1 VLAGILLLFL
11 YGMPYQVRTGGWPQ
25 WVDDMEVFKWIA
37 GTVILALGVWIAFLQ
52 WRTAKQKQALELNDR
67 RFKLYESVKSCVDQF
82 NRNSQYFDSE
92 QEIKFLKALSE
103 ADFYFN
109 DELHN
114 YLETL
119 RKDILTVRDIDKQ
132 VARLQQRNERINS
145 LAKLGAKRDQA
156 MNHINKFYEVGQAK
170 FASSR
175 PRGLWSKLVKF
186 FRPIP

>member
-1 VLAGILLLFL
+1 MESLNWLTPAAIVVAAIIGGI
-11 YGMPYQVRTGGWPQ
+11 VT
-25 WVDDMEVFKWIA
+25 
-37 GTVILALGVWIAFLQ
+37 
-52 WRTAKQKQALELNDR
+52 WRLAKQKASLELNDR
-67 RFKLYESVKSCVDQF
+67 RFKLYETVKSCVGEF

-109 DELHN
+109 DELRN

-119 RKDILTVRDIDKQ
+119 RKNILTVRDIDKE
-132 VARLQQRNERINS
+132 VARLQQHNERINS

-170 FASSR
+170 FTSSR
-175 PRGLWSKLVKF
+175 PRGLWPKLEKF

>member
-1 VLAGILLLFL
+1 
-11 YGMPYQVRTGGWPQ
+11 
-25 WVDDMEVFKWIA
+25 MEVSNWITPA
-37 GTVILALGVWIAFLQ
+37 AIVVAAIIGGFVT
-52 WRTAKQKQALELNDR
+52 WRMAKRKAALELNDR
-67 RFKLYESVKSCVDQF
+67 RFKLYETVKSCVDQF

-119 RKDILTVRDIDKQ
+119 RKNILTVRDTDKQ
-132 VARLQQRNERINS
+132 VARLQQHNERINS
-145 LAKLGAKRDQA
+145 LAKLEAKRDQA
-156 MNHINKFYEVGQAK
+156 MNHVNKFYEVGQAK
-170 FASSR
+170 FTSGR